1 MPLVPTQAGM
11 NDVFL
16 KAMEA
21 SREEDPF
28 ELVTFDY
35 RTKAATLYK
44 LLVPKPNFDLFTD
57 IATQLQTTGVSF
69 VDFSTASSTHQ
80 ERTLSS
86 T

>member
-21 SREEDPF
+21 NREEEPF

-44 LLVPKPNFDLFTD
+44 LLVPKLNFDLS
-57 IATQLQTTGVSF
+57 TGVS
-69 VDFSTASSTHQ
+69 Q
-80 ERTLSS
+80 LSARQRV
-86 T
+86 